1 MFSYTAMDQTNH
13 HLRKQIFIPLL
24 FSLFI
29 MLAASVASVY
39 MIQRLHI
46 INTIKSNVN
55 GVEQLFPT
63 LLEIESS
70 QLSALLDVVEKDS
83 TIQQAWLSRD
93 KDSLLHAAQANY
105 SEINARYDI
114 THFYFIDLER
124 VCYLRVHNPYRFG
137 DTINRATMDTAF
149 DKGVPASGIE
159 LGPLGTF
166 TLRVVHPW
174 FIEGVLVGYIELGK
188 EVLHIAPLIKQ
199 SLNVDLIFTIHK
211 TQLNRPDWEEGMHM
225 LGRESD
231 WDFFPDSVVIDA
243 TNNIN
248 QQIGERLS
256 LPPKDEAN
264 DIIELSEN
272 ATQLGA
278 MFFPLIDASAKDVGD
293 VIVIS
298 DVTELIY
305 NLRMITLSILVL
317 FIFIGG
323 ILSAFMYFFILRTEH
338 TINTIRDK
346 LIDEIDER
354 KQAEGEL
361 KHHRDNLEL
370 LVQERTHELGN
381 SLNNLKKEVD
391 ERKMTE
397 EALRLSEAQ
406 FRGVFEGSAV
416 GITISDTKGH
426 IMACNPAYQ
435 KMLGYS
441 AQELKKINFS
451 ALTHSEDVAKNM
463 DSYRELLEGKRDYFR
478 AEKRYVHKDG
488 KVIQGQ
494 LTVSLI
500 RDQLGNPEFVV
511 GLIENIGERILL
523 ENERLKAGK
532 LESIGILAG
541 GIAHDFNNL
550 LTAII
555 GNISLA
561 KKYIEPE
568 NKATL
573 RLQQAEKALH
583 RTKDLTQQLLTFSKG
598 GGPVKRTVAIAD
610 IIKESASFALRG
622 ANVNCTFTFAD
633 DLLRSEVDAGQFSQ
647 VIQNLVINA
656 DHAMPK
662 GGTIT
667 ISAQNYNLTTANGL
681 PLKEGR
687 YVKISV
693 KDQGH
698 GIAQEDLPKIFDPY
712 FSTKEDGSG
721 LGLSIVHSV
730 VKNHDGH
737 IEVESKPDEGS
748 VFHIYLPAS
757 LKKGADQDAE
767 SAQIFQGSGKIL
779 VMDDEEMIRDFSKE
793 LLANIGYDVEIA
805 SDGEEAIRLFQ
816 AAQKNRAPFDALLMD
831 ITVPGGMGGK
841 DAIQE
846 LLKIDPDVKAIV
858 SSGYA
863 KDPIMSNYQDYG
875 FIGVVPKPYNVE
887 ELSKELHRVLKGK
900 R

>member
-1 MFSYTAMDQTNH
+1 MDQTNH

-137 DTINRATMDTAF
+137 DTINRATMNTAF

-317 FIFIGG
+317 FIFMGESSPHSCISSFLGQSTRSILFG
-323 ILSAFMYFFILRTEH
+323 I
-338 TINTIRDK
+338 
-346 LIDEIDER
+346 
-354 KQAEGEL
+354 
-361 KHHRDNLEL
+361 
-370 LVQERTHELGN
+370 N
-381 SLNNLKKEVD
+381 SLMKLMNAN
-391 ERKMTE
+391 
-397 EALRLSEAQ
+397 
-406 FRGVFEGSAV
+406 
-416 GITISDTKGH
+416 
-426 IMACNPAYQ
+426 
-435 KMLGYS
+435 
-441 AQELKKINFS
+441 
-451 ALTHSEDVAKNM
+451 
-463 DSYRELLEGKRDYFR
+463 
-478 AEKRYVHKDG
+478 
-488 KVIQGQ
+488 
-494 LTVSLI
+494 
-500 RDQLGNPEFVV
+500 
-511 GLIENIGERILL
+511 
-523 ENERLKAGK
+523 RLK
-532 LESIGILAG
+532 
-541 GIAHDFNNL
+541 
-550 LTAII
+550 
-555 GNISLA
+555 GN
-561 KKYIEPE
+561 
-568 NKATL
+568 
-573 RLQQAEKALH
+573 
-583 RTKDLTQQLLTFSKG
+583 
-598 GGPVKRTVAIAD
+598 
-610 IIKESASFALRG
+610 
-622 ANVNCTFTFAD
+622 
-633 DLLRSEVDAGQFSQ
+633 
-647 VIQNLVINA
+647 
-656 DHAMPK
+656 
-662 GGTIT
+662 
-667 ISAQNYNLTTANGL
+667 
-681 PLKEGR
+681 
-687 YVKISV
+687 
-693 KDQGH
+693 
-698 GIAQEDLPKIFDPY
+698 
-712 FSTKEDGSG
+712 
-721 LGLSIVHSV
+721 
-730 VKNHDGH
+730 
-737 IEVESKPDEGS
+737 
-748 VFHIYLPAS
+748 
-757 LKKGADQDAE
+757 
-767 SAQIFQGSGKIL
+767 
-779 VMDDEEMIRDFSKE
+779 
-793 LLANIGYDVEIA
+793 
-805 SDGEEAIRLFQ
+805 
-816 AAQKNRAPFDALLMD
+816 
-831 ITVPGGMGGK
+831 
-841 DAIQE
+841 
-846 LLKIDPDVKAIV
+846 
-858 SSGYA
+858 
-863 KDPIMSNYQDYG
+863 
-875 FIGVVPKPYNVE
+875 
-887 ELSKELHRVLKGK
+887 
-900 R
+900 